1 MSNVRAFGLQ
11 CGIAALTVRCAELAL
26 RHGGGRKLG
35 RIVAVVCLALG
46 LCTVRLGPAS
56 AQEPLPSVLVPH
68 PNSVVRRIEAA
79 LNRTVDWDL
88 PPTPLDEFAV
98 QLAERMEIPVV
109 VDKRGFREE
118 HVDPLPL
125 VSGSFRGIRLAAML
139 HWLLE
144 PRHAGFTIRA
154 ETLLLTT
161 DDECWGQPLVRFYRV
176 GDLIDRWAESIDPA
190 RVKTRPFPYSAR
202 DAAGD
207 DLVDLLVITVYVSI
221 RAGTGEPDIGIL
233 DSHRV
238 LWAAG
243 PYSMHEELERLLN
256 ELQNSTVREDAQ
268 AATEP

>member
-1 MSNVRAFGLQ
+1 MSNVRAIGLVV
-11 CGIAALTVRCAELAL
+11 GIAAWA
-26 RHGGGRKLG
+26 
-35 RIVAVVCLALG
+35 CLAVG
-46 LCTVRLGPAS
+46 LSWTCLAS
-56 AQEPLPSVLVPH
+56 VLAQEPPPSVRVPH
-68 PNSVVRRIEAA
+68 PSAVVRRIEAA
-79 LNRTVDWDL
+79 LKQTIDWEL

-109 VDKRGFREE
+109 VDKRGFHEE
-118 HVDPLPL
+118 HADPLPL

-190 RVKTRPFPYSAR
+190 RVTTRPFSYSAR

-207 DLVDLLVITVYVSI
+207 DLVDLLVTTVYVSI
-221 RAGTGEPDIGIL
+221 RAGTGEPDIDFL

-243 PYSMHEELERLLN
+243 PYSMHDELERLLN
-256 ELQNSTVREDAQ
+256 ELQEGAVHEDAQ
-268 AATEP
+268 AAAES